1 LKRVAIFSFVFAV
14 GVALVSSASAD
25 IYSDCEDAISRGDDA
40 AVQEMVSRIRT
51 FGYVPMRRHTAA
63 NICVS
68 EGMGRE
74 MVFQLG
80 LGQFIPLEEY
90 EEIRSQE
97 AAAQAA
103 REAEEA
109 AAQAAREAEEAAAQ
123 AVREAEEAA
132 AQAVR
137 EAEAAAMEAI
147 EEATAKA
154 VNARICEL
162 REVLAETDQTLQQA
176 EAARQDRRVDTLAA
190 TIQECSAWFNSDPRS
205 ALTNDIC
212 NSIFVSGGLPTSEVS
227 GPSTSE
233 ILLAELINEN
243 ASAELGILTTS
254 GMLLETF
261 MAMGISEDG
270 DPYDC
275 DA

>member
-1 LKRVAIFSFVFAV
+1 LKNVAIFSFVFAV
-14 GVALVSSASAD
+14 GAALVSSASAD

-97 AAAQAA
+97 AAAQLA
-103 REAEEA
+103 
-109 AAQAAREAEEAAAQ
+109 
-123 AVREAEEAA
+123 
-132 AQAVR
+132 R
-137 EAEAAAMEAI
+137 EAEAAAIQLALAAEEAALEAI
-147 EEATAKA
+147 EEAKAKA

-162 REVLAETDQTLQQA
+162 QEVLAETNLTILEA
-176 EAARQDRRVDTLAA
+176 EAAQQDRRVDTLAA
-190 TIQECSAWFNSDPRS
+190 TIQECSSWFNSDPRS

-212 NSIFVSGGLPTSEVS
+212 NSIFVSGGLPNSEVS

-233 ILLAELINEN
+233 ILLAELTNQN
-243 ASAELGILTTS
+243 ASTELEILIDT
-254 GMLLETF
+254 GMLLETLQQ
-261 MAMGISEDG
+261 MAKERGISEDG

-275 DA
+275 DE

>member
-1 LKRVAIFSFVFAV
+1 LKSVAIFSLVFAV
-14 GVALVSSASAD
+14 WVALVSSASAN
-25 IYSDCEDAISRGDDA
+25 IYSDCEDALSRGDDA

-51 FGYVPMRRHTAA
+51 FTYVSYGNLTAA

-68 EGMGRE
+68 EAMGRE
-74 MVFQLG
+74 MAFLPR
-80 LGQFIPLEEY
+80 LRQFIPLEEY
-90 EEIRSQE
+90 EEIMSQA

-103 REAEEA
+103 REEEEAAREEEEAAIQLAREEEA
-109 AAQAAREAEEAAAQ
+109 AAL
-123 AVREAEEAA
+123 
-132 AQAVR
+132 
-137 EAEAAAMEAI
+137 EAI
-147 EEATAKA
+147 EEAKAKA

-162 REVLAETDQTLQQA
+162 QEVLAETNQTLQQA
-176 EAARQDRRVDTLAA
+176 EASQQDRRVDTLAA

-233 ILLAELINEN
+233 ILLAELINQN
-243 ASAELGILTTS
+243 AITELEILIDT
-254 GMLLETF
+254 GMLLETLQQ
-261 MAMGISEDG
+261 MANERGISEDG

>member
-1 LKRVAIFSFVFAV
+1 LKRVAIFNFVFAV

-51 FGYVPMRRHTAA
+51 FGYVPVRRQTAA

-74 MVFQLG
+74 MAFQLRS
-80 LGQFIPLEEY
+80 GQFIPLEEY

-97 AAAQAA
+97 AAAKAA
-103 REAEEA
+103 L
-109 AAQAAREAEEAAAQ
+109 
-123 AVREAEEAA
+123 
-132 AQAVR
+132 
-137 EAEAAAMEAI
+137 EAI

-162 REVLAETDQTLQQA
+162 QEVLAETNQTLQQA

-190 TIQECSAWFNSDPRS
+190 TIQECSAWFNGDPRS

-243 ASAELGILTTS
+243 ASTELEILIET
-254 GMLLETF
+254 GMLLETLQQ
-261 MAMGISEDG
+261 MAKEREIPEDG

-275 DA
+275 DK

>member
-1 LKRVAIFSFVFAV
+1 LKNVAIFSFVFAV
-14 GVALVSSASAD
+14 GAALVSSASAD

-103 REAEEA
+103 REAEVA
-109 AAQAAREAEEAAAQ
+109 AIRLA
-123 AVREAEEAA
+123 
-132 AQAVR
+132 R
-137 EAEAAAMEAI
+137 EAEAAALEAI
-147 EEATAKA
+147 EKATARA

-162 REVLAETDQTLQQA
+162 QEVLAETNLTLLQA
-176 EAARQDRRVDTLAA
+176 KAAQQDRRVDTLAA
-190 TIQECSAWFNSDPRS
+190 TIQECSLWFNSDPRS

-212 NSIFVSGGLPTSEVS
+212 NSIFVSGGLPNSEVS

-233 ILLAELINEN
+233 ILLAELTNQN
-243 ASAELGILTTS
+243 ASTELEILIET
-254 GMLLETF
+254 GMLLETLEQ
-261 MAMGISEDG
+261 MAKERGISEDG

>member
-109 AAQAAREAEEAAAQ
+109 AAQA
-123 AVREAEEAA
+123 
-132 AQAVR
+132 VR

-154 VNARICEL
+154 VTARICEL
-162 REVLAETDQTLQQA
+162 QEVLAETNQTLQQA
-176 EAARQDRRVDTLAA
+176 EAARQDRRIDTLAA

-212 NSIFVSGGLPTSEVS
+212 NSIFVSGGLPDSEVS

-243 ASAELGILTTS
+243 ASTELEILIES

-261 MAMGISEDG
+261 LAMAKEMGVSEDG

-275 DA
+275 DE

>member
-1 LKRVAIFSFVFAV
+1 
-14 GVALVSSASAD
+14 
-25 IYSDCEDAISRGDDA
+25 
-40 AVQEMVSRIRT
+40 
-51 FGYVPMRRHTAA
+51 
-63 NICVS
+63 VS

-103 REAEEA
+103 REAEAAAIQLAQEEEAA
-109 AAQAAREAEEAAAQ
+109 AAQAAREEEAAAAQ
-123 AVREAEEAA
+123 AAQEEEAA
-132 AQAVR
+132 AL
-137 EAEAAAMEAI
+137 EAI

-162 REVLAETDQTLQQA
+162 QEVLAETNLTLLQA
-176 EAARQDRRVDTLAA
+176 EAAQQDRRIDTLAA
-190 TIQECSAWFNSDPRS
+190 TSQECSSWFNSDPRS

-212 NSIFVSGGLPTSEVS
+212 NSIFVSGGLPNSEVS

-233 ILLAELINEN
+233 ILLAELTNQN
-243 ASAELGILTTS
+243 ASTELEILIDT
-254 GMLLETF
+254 GMLLETLQQ
-261 MAMGISEDG
+261 MAKERGISEDG

-275 DA
+275 DE

>member
-1 LKRVAIFSFVFAV
+1 LKSEAIFSFVFAV

-51 FGYVPMRRHTAA
+51 FGYVPVRRQTAA

-68 EGMGRE
+68 DGMGRE
-74 MVFQLG
+74 MVFQQG

-90 EEIRSQE
+90 EEIRS
-97 AAAQAA
+97 
-103 REAEEA
+103 EEA
-109 AAQAAREAEEAAAQ
+109 AAQAAL
-123 AVREAEEAA
+123 
-132 AQAVR
+132 
-137 EAEAAAMEAI
+137 EAEAAAREANK
-147 EEATAKA
+147 EATAKA

-162 REVLAETDQTLQQA
+162 QEVLAETNQTLQQA
-176 EAARQDRRVDTLAA
+176 EAAQQDRRIDTLAA
-190 TIQECSAWFNSDPRS
+190 TIQECSSWFNSDPRS

-212 NSIFVSGGLPTSEVS
+212 NSIFVSGGLPNSEVS

-233 ILLAELINEN
+233 ILLAELTNEIAN
-243 ASAELGILTTS
+243 TELDILIAF
-254 GMLLETF
+254 GMLPETLQE
-261 MAMGISEDG
+261 MAKAREISEDG

-275 DA
+275 DE

>member
-1 LKRVAIFSFVFAV
+1 LKRVAIFNFVFAV

-25 IYSDCEDAISRGDDA
+25 IYSDCEDAILRGDDA

-51 FGYVPMRRHTAA
+51 FGYVPVRRQTAA

-74 MVFQLG
+74 MAFQLRS
-80 LGQFIPLEEY
+80 GQFIPLEEY

-97 AAAQAA
+97 ATAQAA
-103 REAEEA
+103 REEEEA
-109 AAQAAREAEEAAAQ
+109 AAKAAL
-123 AVREAEEAA
+123 
-132 AQAVR
+132 
-137 EAEAAAMEAI
+137 EAI

-154 VNARICEL
+154 VN
-162 REVLAETDQTLQQA
+162 
-176 EAARQDRRVDTLAA
+176 ARQDRRVDTLAA
-190 TIQECSAWFNSDPRS
+190 TIQECSAWFNGDPRS

-243 ASAELGILTTS
+243 ASTELEILIET
-254 GMLLETF
+254 GMLLETLQQ
-261 MAMGISEDG
+261 MAKEREIPEDG

-275 DA
+275 DK

>member
-1 LKRVAIFSFVFAV
+1 MKRVAIFSFVFAV

-25 IYSDCEDAISRGDDA
+25 IYSDCEDALSRGDDA

-51 FGYVPMRRHTAA
+51 FGYVPVRRQTAA

-103 REAEEA
+103 REEEA
-109 AAQAAREAEEAAAQ
+109 AALQ
-123 AVREAEEAA
+123 
-132 AQAVR
+132 
-137 EAEAAAMEAI
+137 AI
-147 EEATAKA
+147 EEDRAKA

-162 REVLAETDQTLQQA
+162 QEVLAETDQTLQQA
-176 EAARQDRRVDTLAA
+176 EAARQDRRIDTLAA
-190 TIQECSAWFNSDPRS
+190 TIQECSEWFNNDPRS

-243 ASAELGILTTS
+243 ASTELEILIES

-261 MAMGISEDG
+261 LAMAKEMGVSEDG
-270 DPYDC
+270 DSYDC

>member
-1 LKRVAIFSFVFAV
+1 LKRVAIFNFVFAV

-25 IYSDCEDAISRGDDA
+25 IYSDCEDAILRGDDA

-51 FGYVPMRRHTAA
+51 FGYVPVRRQTAA

-74 MVFQLG
+74 MAFQLRS
-80 LGQFIPLEEY
+80 GQFIPLEEY

-97 AAAQAA
+97 ATAQAA
-103 REAEEA
+103 REEEEA
-109 AAQAAREAEEAAAQ
+109 AAKAAL
-123 AVREAEEAA
+123 
-132 AQAVR
+132 
-137 EAEAAAMEAI
+137 EAI

-162 REVLAETDQTLQQA
+162 QEVLAETNQTLQQA

-190 TIQECSAWFNSDPRS
+190 TIQECSAWFNGDPRS

-243 ASAELGILTTS
+243 ASTELEILIET
-254 GMLLETF
+254 GMLLETLQQ
-261 MAMGISEDG
+261 MAKEREIPEDG

-275 DA
+275 DK

>member
-1 LKRVAIFSFVFAV
+1 LKNVAIFSFVFAV
-14 GVALVSSASAD
+14 GAALVSSASAD

-97 AAAQAA
+97 AAAQLAREVEAA
-103 REAEEA
+103 AIQLAQEAEEA
-109 AAQAAREAEEAAAQ
+109 AL
-123 AVREAEEAA
+123 
-132 AQAVR
+132 
-137 EAEAAAMEAI
+137 EAI
-147 EEATAKA
+147 EEAKAKA

-162 REVLAETDQTLQQA
+162 QEVLAETNLTILEA
-176 EAARQDRRVDTLAA
+176 EAAQQDRRIDTLAA

-212 NSIFVSGGLPTSEVS
+212 NSIFVSGGLPNSEVS

-233 ILLAELINEN
+233 ILLAELTNQN
-243 ASAELGILTTS
+243 ASTELEILIDT
-254 GMLLETF
+254 GMLLETLQQ
-261 MAMGISEDG
+261 MAKERGISEDG

-275 DA
+275 DE

>member
-1 LKRVAIFSFVFAV
+1 LKSVAIFSFVFAV
-14 GVALVSSASAD
+14 GVALASSASAD

-40 AVQEMVSRIRT
+40 AVQRMVSRIRT
-51 FGYVPMRRHTAA
+51 FGYVAMGRHTAA

-74 MVFQLG
+74 MVFQRG
-80 LGQFIPLEEY
+80 SGQFIPLEEY
-90 EEIRSQE
+90 EGIRSQE

-103 REAEEA
+103 REAE
-109 AAQAAREAEEAAAQ
+109 
-123 AVREAEEAA
+123 
-132 AQAVR
+132 
-137 EAEAAAMEAI
+137 
-147 EEATAKA
+147 AKA

-162 REVLAETDQTLQQA
+162 QEVLAETNLTILEA
-176 EAARQDRRVDTLAA
+176 EAAQQDRRVDTLAA
-190 TIQECSAWFNSDPRS
+190 TIQECSSWFNSDPRS

-212 NSIFVSGGLPTSEVS
+212 NSIFVSGGLPNSEVS

-243 ASAELGILTTS
+243 ASTELEILIET
-254 GMLLETF
+254 GMLLETLEQ
-261 MAMGISEDG
+261 MAKQRGISEDG

-275 DA
+275 DE

>member
-1 LKRVAIFSFVFAV
+1 MRFLEKLPLLAKTAIIGGFICIPHASLAQTRFEVTDVCLEAIQAGEIDTANEMATTILSWQQVYAPNLIVAAESCLRGANAEGWMFS
-14 GVALVSSASAD
+14 S
-25 IYSDCEDAISRGDDA
+25 I
-40 AVQEMVSRIRT
+40 Q
-51 FGYVPMRRHTAA
+51 RRFL
-63 NICVS
+63 S
-68 EGMGRE
+68 G
-74 MVFQLG
+74 
-80 LGQFIPLEEY
+80 
-90 EEIRSQE
+90 QE
-97 AAAQAA
+97 AAVLQ
-103 REAEEA
+103 RSIDVEQSA
-109 AAQAAREAEEAAAQ
+109 AAALA
-123 AVREAEEAA
+123 
-132 AQAVR
+132 
-137 EAEAAAMEAI
+137 AEAAALQAI

-162 REVLAETDQTLQQA
+162 QEVLAETDQTLQQA

-243 ASAELGILTTS
+243 ASTELEILIES

-261 MAMGISEDG
+261 MARAKAREISEDG

-275 DA
+275 DE

>member
-1 LKRVAIFSFVFAV
+1 LKNVAIFSFVFAV
-14 GVALVSSASAD
+14 GAALVSSASAD

-97 AAAQAA
+97 AAAQLA
-103 REAEEA
+103 
-109 AAQAAREAEEAAAQ
+109 
-123 AVREAEEAA
+123 
-132 AQAVR
+132 R
-137 EAEAAAMEAI
+137 EAEAAAIQLALAAEEAALEAI
-147 EEATAKA
+147 EEAKAKA

-162 REVLAETDQTLQQA
+162 QEVLAETNLTLQQA
-176 EAARQDRRVDTLAA
+176 EAAQQDRRIDTLAA

-212 NSIFVSGGLPTSEVS
+212 NSIFVSGGLPNSEVS

-233 ILLAELINEN
+233 ILLAEQINEN
-243 ASAELGILTTS
+243 ASTELEILIET
-254 GMLLETF
+254 GMLLETLEQ
-261 MAMGISEDG
+261 MAKQRGMYEDG

-275 DA
+275 DE

>member
-1 LKRVAIFSFVFAV
+1 MKRVAIFSVVFAV

-25 IYSDCEDAISRGDDA
+25 IYGDCEDALTRGDDA
-40 AVQEMVSRIRT
+40 AVQEMASEMRT
-51 FGYVPMRRHTAA
+51 FSHVPMRSRTAA
-63 NICVS
+63 NNCVS
-68 EGMGRE
+68 EAMGRE
-74 MVFQLG
+74 MVFQLR
-80 LGQFIPLEEY
+80 LGQFITLEEY
-90 EEIRSQE
+90 EEIRSLA

-103 REAEEA
+103 REAEEV
-109 AAQAAREAEEAAAQ
+109 AAQAAREAEEVAL
-123 AVREAEEAA
+123 EE
-132 AQAVR
+132 
-137 EAEAAAMEAI
+137 I

-162 REVLAETDQTLQQA
+162 QEVLDETNQTLQQA
-176 EAARQDRRVDTLAA
+176 EAARQDRRVNTLAA

-212 NSIFVSGGLPTSEVS
+212 NSIFVSGGLPNSEVS

-243 ASAELGILTTS
+243 AIMELEVLIET
-254 GMLLETF
+254 GMLLETLQQR
-261 MAMGISEDG
+261 AKELGVSEDG

-275 DA
+275 NA

>member
-1 LKRVAIFSFVFAV
+1 MKSEAIFSFVFAV

-51 FGYVPMRRHTAA
+51 FGYVPVRRQTAA

-68 EGMGRE
+68 DGMGRE
-74 MVFQLG
+74 MVFQQG

-90 EEIRSQE
+90 EEIRS
-97 AAAQAA
+97 
-103 REAEEA
+103 EEA
-109 AAQAAREAEEAAAQ
+109 AAQAAL
-123 AVREAEEAA
+123 
-132 AQAVR
+132 
-137 EAEAAAMEAI
+137 EAEAAAREANK
-147 EEATAKA
+147 EATAKA

-162 REVLAETDQTLQQA
+162 QEVLAETNQTLQQA
-176 EAARQDRRVDTLAA
+176 EAAQQDRRIDTLAA
-190 TIQECSAWFNSDPRS
+190 TIQECSSWFNSDPRS

-212 NSIFVSGGLPTSEVS
+212 NSIFVSGGLPNSEVS

-233 ILLAELINEN
+233 ILLAELTNEIAN
-243 ASAELGILTTS
+243 TELDILIAF
-254 GMLLETF
+254 GMLPETLQE
-261 MAMGISEDG
+261 MAKAREISEDG

-275 DA
+275 DE

>member
-1 LKRVAIFSFVFAV
+1 LKRVAIFNFVFAV

-51 FGYVPMRRHTAA
+51 FGYVPVRRQTAA

-74 MVFQLG
+74 MAFQLRS
-80 LGQFIPLEEY
+80 GQFIPLEEY

-97 AAAQAA
+97 ATAQAA
-103 REAEEA
+103 REEEEA
-109 AAQAAREAEEAAAQ
+109 AAKAAL
-123 AVREAEEAA
+123 
-132 AQAVR
+132 
-137 EAEAAAMEAI
+137 EAI

-162 REVLAETDQTLQQA
+162 QEVLAETNQTLQQA

-190 TIQECSAWFNSDPRS
+190 TIQECSAWFNGDPRS

-243 ASAELGILTTS
+243 ASTELEILIET
-254 GMLLETF
+254 GMLLETLQQ
-261 MAMGISEDG
+261 MAKEREISEDG

-275 DA
+275 DK

>member
-1 LKRVAIFSFVFAV
+1 
-14 GVALVSSASAD
+14 
-25 IYSDCEDAISRGDDA
+25 
-40 AVQEMVSRIRT
+40 
-51 FGYVPMRRHTAA
+51 
-63 NICVS
+63 VS

-109 AAQAAREAEEAAAQ
+109 AAQA
-123 AVREAEEAA
+123 
-132 AQAVR
+132 VR

-154 VNARICEL
+154 VTARICEL
-162 REVLAETDQTLQQA
+162 QEVLAETNQTLQQA
-176 EAARQDRRVDTLAA
+176 EAARQDRRIDTLAA

-212 NSIFVSGGLPTSEVS
+212 NSIFVSGGLPDSEVS

-243 ASAELGILTTS
+243 ASTELEILIES

-261 MAMGISEDG
+261 LAMAKEMGVSEDG

-275 DA
+275 DE

>member
-25 IYSDCEDAISRGDDA
+25 IYSDCEDALSRGDDA
-40 AVQEMVSRIRT
+40 AVQEMASEIRT
-51 FGYVPMRRHTAA
+51 YNHVSYWNLTAA

-68 EGMGRE
+68 EATGRE
-74 MVFQLG
+74 MAFLPR
-80 LGQFIPLEEY
+80 LRQFIPLEEY
-90 EEIRSQE
+90 EEIMSQA
-97 AAAQAA
+97 AAAQSA
-103 REAEEA
+103 
-109 AAQAAREAEEAAAQ
+109 
-123 AVREAEEAA
+123 
-132 AQAVR
+132 R
-137 EAEAAAMEAI
+137 EAEAAAAQSAREAEAAALEEAEAAALQAI
-147 EEATAKA
+147 EEDRAKA

-162 REVLAETDQTLQQA
+162 QEVLAETDQTLQQA
-176 EAARQDRRVDTLAA
+176 EAARQARRVDTLAA

-212 NSIFVSGGLPTSEVS
+212 NSIFVSGGLPNSEVS

-243 ASAELGILTTS
+243 ASTELEILIEF
-254 GMLLETF
+254 GMLLETRQE
-261 MAMGISEDG
+261 MGISEDG

>member
-1 LKRVAIFSFVFAV
+1 LKNVAIFSFVFAV
-14 GVALVSSASAD
+14 GAALVSTASAD
-25 IYSDCEDAISRGDDA
+25 IYSDCEDAISTGDDA

-103 REAEEA
+103 REAEAA
-109 AAQAAREAEEAAAQ
+109 AAQAAREAEVAAIRLA
-123 AVREAEEAA
+123 
-132 AQAVR
+132 R
-137 EAEAAAMEAI
+137 EAEAAALEAI
-147 EEATAKA
+147 EKATARA

-162 REVLAETDQTLQQA
+162 QEVLAETNLTLLQA
-176 EAARQDRRVDTLAA
+176 EAAQQDRRVDTLAA
-190 TIQECSAWFNSDPRS
+190 TIQECSSWFNSDPRS

-212 NSIFVSGGLPTSEVS
+212 NSIFVSGGLPNSEVS

-233 ILLAELINEN
+233 ILLAELTNEN
-243 ASAELGILTTS
+243 ASIELEILTTS
-254 GMLLETF
+254 GMLLETYQQIVNE
-261 MAMGISEDG
+261 MRMSEDG

-275 DA
+275 DE

>member
-1 LKRVAIFSFVFAV
+1 LKKVAIFSFVFAV

-25 IYSDCEDAISRGDDA
+25 IYSDCEDALSRGDDA

-51 FGYVPMRRHTAA
+51 FGYVPVRRQTAA

-74 MVFQLG
+74 MVFQMG

-97 AAAQAA
+97 VAAQAA
-103 REAEEA
+103 REEEEA
-109 AAQAAREAEEAAAQ
+109 AAQAAREEEAAAL
-123 AVREAEEAA
+123 
-132 AQAVR
+132 
-137 EAEAAAMEAI
+137 EAI

-162 REVLAETDQTLQQA
+162 QEVLAETNQTLQQA

-243 ASAELGILTTS
+243 ASTELEILIES

-261 MAMGISEDG
+261 MARAKAREISEDG

-275 DA
+275 DE

>member
-1 LKRVAIFSFVFAV
+1 MAKCQRVAIFSFVFAV

-103 REAEEA
+103 REAEAAAIQLAQEEEAA
-109 AAQAAREAEEAAAQ
+109 AAQAAREEEAAAAQ
-123 AVREAEEAA
+123 AAREEEEA
-132 AQAVR
+132 VST
-137 EAEAAAMEAI
+137 AE
-147 EEATAKA
+147 
-154 VNARICEL
+154 
-162 REVLAETDQTLQQA
+162 
-176 EAARQDRRVDTLAA
+176 
-190 TIQECSAWFNSDPRS
+190 
-205 ALTNDIC
+205 
-212 NSIFVSGGLPTSEVS
+212 
-227 GPSTSE
+227 
-233 ILLAELINEN
+233 
-243 ASAELGILTTS
+243 
-254 GMLLETF
+254 
-261 MAMGISEDG
+261 
-270 DPYDC
+270 
-275 DA
+275 

>member
-1 LKRVAIFSFVFAV
+1 LKRVAIFNFVFAV

-25 IYSDCEDAISRGDDA
+25 IYSDCEDAILRGDDA

-51 FGYVPMRRHTAA
+51 FGYVPVRRQTAA

-74 MVFQLG
+74 MAFQLRS
-80 LGQFIPLEEY
+80 GQFIPLEEY

-97 AAAQAA
+97 ATAQAA
-103 REAEEA
+103 L
-109 AAQAAREAEEAAAQ
+109 
-123 AVREAEEAA
+123 
-132 AQAVR
+132 
-137 EAEAAAMEAI
+137 EAI

-162 REVLAETDQTLQQA
+162 QEVLAETNQTLQQA

-190 TIQECSAWFNSDPRS
+190 TIQECSAWFNGDPRS

-243 ASAELGILTTS
+243 ASTELEILIET
-254 GMLLETF
+254 GMLLETLQQ
-261 MAMGISEDG
+261 MAKEREIPEDG

-275 DA
+275 DK